1 MWDIAKEFK
10 AMLIFGEHRY
20 YGQSLPYGSES
31 FKVSYFCLFVFV
43 VVENPTPPSIFCV
56 FV

>member
-20 YGQSLPYGSES
+20 YGQSLPYGNES
-31 FKVSYFCLFVFV
+31 FKVNLQQKAMFIVGKQIS
-43 VVENPTPPSIFCV
+43 
-56 FV
+56 